1 MHIRLV
7 LVVIFTLGAFSHE
20 LRCAGAPGKPAYD
33 RSVVYVARNFDAIHD
48 YQARPQAVERMVN
61 RLVMAVAGKADIG
74 EAWRTMVTPQDIV
87 GIKVSTDGGPLFSTH
102 PAIISAIARGLGKAG
117 VPSEHIV
124 VWDRDAE
131 GLVRAGYRLRDGYT
145 MRPVPLVTGY
155 DPEAQV
161 SSPMLGK
168 LIWGD
173 LEFRNKVPDD
183 IAGTSESEQLSSVS
197 YLNKVL
203 SQEVTKVVNVPT
215 MSTTRTVA
223 LAGCLYNMTVRNM
236 DNWRRFCTSRE
247 FGDPFLAELYY
258 DERIGGKVVLN
269 VMDGLIAQYA
279 GGPSFEPNY
288 AFHHASIYAG
298 KDPVAVDAVAVRR
311 IDRWRAA
318 VRLPLLE
325 GRADFLKTAEL
336 YGLGK
341 FDPAA
346 IELRL
351 IP

>member
-1 MHIRLV
+1 MLCRS
-7 LVVIFTLGAFSHE
+7 VIIAVFALAVFSHE
-20 LRCAGAPGKPAYD
+20 PGVAKAKPGGG
-33 RSVVYVARNFDAIHD
+33 RSVVYVARNLGAIED
-48 YQARPQAVERMVN
+48 YRVRPQIVTRMVDQ
-61 RLVMAVAGKADIG
+61 LIMAVAKKDDIAD
-74 EAWRTMVTPQDIV
+74 AWRTLVVPQDVV

-102 PAIISAIARGLGKAG
+102 PAIISAIARGLRKAG
-117 VPSEHIV
+117 VPSKNII

-131 GLVRAGYRLRDGYT
+131 ALARAGYRLQDGYT

-173 LEFRNKVPDD
+173 LEFRSRSPDPTGGD
-183 IAGTSESEQLSSVS
+183 FENDQLSSVS

-236 DNWRRFCTSRE
+236 DNWRRFTSAG

-269 VMDGLIAQYA
+269 IMDGLIAQYA

-288 AFHHASIYAG
+288 SFHHASIYAG
-298 KDPVAVDAVAVRR
+298 KDPVALDSVAVRR
-311 IDRWRAA
+311 IDSWRAA
-318 VRLPLLE
+318 VRLPPLE
-325 GRADFLKTAEL
+325 KRADFVKTAEL
-336 YGLGK
+336 YGLGHA
-341 FDPAA
+341 DPAA
-346 IELRL
+346 IELRV
-351 IP
+351 ISR

>member
-1 MHIRLV
+1 MPAR
-7 LVVIFTLGAFSHE
+7 
-20 LRCAGAPGKPAYD
+20 PGDA
-33 RSVVYVARNFDAIHD
+33 RSVVYVAHNIGAIEE
-48 YQARPQAVERMVN
+48 YRARPQTVVRMVD
-61 RLVMAVAGKADIG
+61 RLVMAVAGKVDVAD
-74 EAWRTMVTPQDIV
+74 AWRTLVSPQDIV

-102 PAIISAIARGLGKAG
+102 PAIISAIARGLQKAG
-117 VPSEHIV
+117 VPSKNII

-131 GLVRAGYRLRDGYT
+131 ALVQAGYRLQEGYT
-145 MRPVPLVTGY
+145 MRSVPSVTGY

-173 LEFRNKVPDD
+173 LGFRSRLPAGNGDD
-183 IAGTSESEQLSSVS
+183 FENEQLSSVS

-203 SQEVTKVVNVPT
+203 SREVTKVVNVPT

-236 DNWRRFCTSRE
+236 DNWRRFCASGA
-247 FGDPFLAELYY
+247 FGDPFLAELFY

-269 VMDGLIAQYA
+269 IMDGLIAQYA

-288 AFHHASIYAG
+288 SFHHASIYAG
-298 KDPVAVDAVAVRR
+298 KDPVAIDSVAVRR

-318 VRLPLLE
+318 MRLPLLE
-325 GRADFLKTAEL
+325 ERANFLKTAEL
-336 YGLGK
+336 YGLGHA
-341 FDPAA
+341 DPAA
-346 IELRL
+346 IELRV
-351 IP
+351 IPR